1 MLCEL
6 HIKNLAI
13 IEDLSLVFNN
23 GFSILT
29 GETGAGKSIILQ
41 SLGLLA
47 GAKGSMNV
55 VRSGTPQ
62 AVIEAVFELPSNSPV
77 ADILAAGG
85 FDYEEE
91 LIIKRIISA
100 TGRSRFYINN
110 SLANGKSAQKISS
123 HLISIA
129 SQHDHQQLLQRSQH
143 LQFIDTMGGHVDERL
158 SYQDRYNTWRALQE
172 EFNTLSAQNRD
183 KEQRKEFLQYQ
194 VKEINDCALVV
205 DEDLHLDEEK
215 SRLRSS
221 TNNQQLA
228 AKSLDLL
235 FAANQNLIKV
245 RANLEQIA
253 MADHEAASLNEG
265 IAEQSYL
272 LEDHFSEL
280 RHYAENIPHDPA
292 RLEEITER
300 IGTIAG
306 LKRKYG
312 TTIEEIIAFADQ
324 GQQELVTIENMDD
337 TLEKLQTTI
346 ASLHDELMGM
356 AKTLSAN
363 RKKTCTQV
371 IREMNAEL
379 TSLCLK
385 NGHFDIQIQ
394 PTQLSPIGCD
404 DMEFLFS
411 ANHGEQIKPL
421 KDVASGGELS
431 RLLLGLK
438 CILAQKDHVET
449 IIFDEIDS
457 GISGEAAESV
467 ALKIRQL
474 AQHHQVI
481 CISHLVQIASLADDH
496 FRVKK
501 EISGARTATT
511 ITLLDQ
517 PQTVESLAHMLDGT
531 SVSDS
536 TRTYVQKLMARRNQ

>member
-13 IEDLSLVFNN
+13 IEDLSLIFTD

-41 SLGLLA
+41 SLGLLS
-47 GAKGSMNV
+47 GAKGKGTV

-62 AVIEAVFELPSNSPV
+62 AIIEAVFELPPHSPV
-77 ADILAAGG
+77 STLLEASGFEDAD
-85 FDYEEE
+85 E
-91 LIIKRIISA
+91 LIIKRIIAA
-100 TGRSRFYINN
+100 TGRSRFYING
-110 SLANGKSAQKISS
+110 SLANGKSARQISS

-143 LQFIDTMGGHVDERL
+143 LQFIDIIGSHIEDRQH
-158 SYQDRYNTWRALQE
+158 YQNRYNNWRALQE
-172 EFNTLSAQNRD
+172 EFNSLAAQNRD
-183 KEQRKEFLQYQ
+183 KEQRKDFLQYQ
-194 VKEINDCALVV
+194 IKEINDCSLLV
-205 DEDLHLDEEK
+205 DEDIQLDEEK

-221 TNNQQLA
+221 TKNQQLA
-228 AKSLDLL
+228 AKALDLL
-235 FAANQNLIKV
+235 FSANQDLIKT
-245 RANLEQIA
+245 RAHLEQIA
-253 MADHEAASLNEG
+253 NADHEAASLNEG

-272 LEDHFSEL
+272 LEDHFTEL
-280 RHYAENIPHDPA
+280 RNYAENIPRDPA

-300 IGTIAG
+300 IGIIAG

-312 TTIEEIIAFADQ
+312 ISIEEILAYGDEA
-324 GQQELVTIENMDD
+324 QQELATIENIDE
-337 TLEKLQTTI
+337 TLEKLQKTMT
-346 ASLHDELMGM
+346 ALHTELISM
-356 AKTLSAN
+356 ARSLSAN
-363 RKKTCTQV
+363 RKKTSQKLIT
-371 IREMNAEL
+371 EMNGEL
-379 TSLCLK
+379 ASLCLK
-385 NGHFDIQIQ
+385 NGLFDINIQ
-394 PTQLSPIGCD
+394 PSELNHIGCD
-404 DMEFLFS
+404 DVEFLFS
-411 ANHGEQIKPL
+411 ANHGEQVKPL

-467 ALKIRQL
+467 ALKIQEL

-481 CISHLVQIASLADDH
+481 CISHMVQIASLADDH
-496 FRVKK
+496 FRVRK
-501 EISGARTATT
+501 EINGDRTTTT
-511 ITLLDQ
+511 ITLLDE
-517 PQTVESLAHMLDGT
+517 PQTLESLAHMLDGT

-536 TRTYVQKLMARRNQ
+536 TRKYVKKLMARRDQ